1 MSKIGNFRSN
11 GYGDGNLHTYDG
23 KSAKPKKT
31 LADVRK
37 ARELA
42 QKKAR
47 QAKQVQK
54 AAVQTKQRVEQT
66 FGQRTQLSPSVID
79 HNLGL
84 DRTPKSAQESFGVF
98 AKHDVSQALSQRTSL
113 SPSVIDHNLGLDR
126 IPKSAQESFGVF
138 AKHDVSQALSQKTSL
153 SPSVIDHNLGLDRT
167 PKSAQESFGVFAKH
181 EVSQALS
188 QRTPLSP
195 SVIDHNL
202 GLDRAAKSAQE
213 SAEAFKAGN
222 IVRQHTIP
230 ASQGLQEFTDNMLG
244 IGRTPKSAQES
255 MGVFVK
261 REVEQALSQKTPLN
275 PSIIDNNLGL
285 SRSAKSA
292 QESAS
297 AFIEHGL
304 TDTEK
309 ALEKTTKESK
319 GIWGSVKGLFG
330 KAKKAL
336 SSGWTKF
343 KSFAKTPKGKWSL
356 AAAAVVVVAAGIWAY
371 VADRFSAKNIPPT
384 TGPSKAFMPKLET
397 EEDDD
402 IPEIET
408 EVIEET
414 DDKKVD
420 EEETETD
427 STKVVPAPVPTD
439 THDETDKVD
448 ETDKTDE
455 TKTPA
460 TEEEKKEAEEVAK
473 ANDAE
478 NKRNPGKIDGDEY
491 EVVKG
496 DCVWNIAKAHLKE
509 LNKDKADYTPSN
521 VEILRHTKELMEI
534 NDLHYEADNYVVII
548 KPGQKLKIKK

>member
-84 DRTPKSAQESFGVF
+84 DRTAKSAQESFGVF
-98 AKHDVSQALSQRTSL
+98 AKQD
-113 SPSVIDHNLGLDR
+113 
-126 IPKSAQESFGVF
+126 
-138 AKHDVSQALSQKTSL
+138 
-153 SPSVIDHNLGLDRT
+153 
-167 PKSAQESFGVFAKH
+167 
-181 EVSQALS
+181 VSQALS

-202 GLDRAAKSAQE
+202 GLDRAAKSARE

-244 IGRTPKSAQES
+244 IGRAPKSAQES

-261 REVEQALSQKTPLN
+261 REVEQALSQKTQLN
-275 PSIIDNNLGL
+275 PSVIDNNLGL
-285 SRSAKSA
+285 SRTAKSA

-309 ALEKTTKESK
+309 ALGETTKESK
-319 GIWGSVKGLFG
+319 GIWGSIKGLFG
-330 KAKKAL
+330 KAKNAL
-336 SSGWTKF
+336 SSGWIKF

-371 VADRFSAKNIPPT
+371 VADRFSGKNNPEIT
-384 TGPSKAFMPKLET
+384 SPSKIFMPKLEAAEET

-402 IPEIET
+402 ISEIET
-408 EVIEET
+408 EVVEET
-414 DDKKVD
+414 DDKKTDKD
-420 EEETETD
+420 ETKTD
-427 STKVVPAPVPTD
+427 STKVVPVPVTD
-439 THDETDKVD
+439 ADNETDKVD
-448 ETDKTDE
+448 EADKTDE

-460 TEEEKKEAEEVAK
+460 TEEENKEAEEVAK

-478 NKRNPGKIDGDEY
+478 NKRVPEKIDGDEY

-509 LNKDKADYTPSN
+509 LNKDKADYTPTN
-521 VEILRHTKELMEI
+521 IEILRHTKELMEI

-548 KPGQKLKIKK
+548 EPGQKLKLKK

>member
-1 MSKIGNFRSN
+1 MSKIGNLRSN
-11 GYGDGNLHTYDG
+11 GYGDGNLHTYDRKG
-23 KSAKPKKT
+23 AKPKKT

-42 QKKAR
+42 QEKAR
-47 QAKQVQK
+47 QAKQK
-54 AAVQTKQRVEQT
+54 AAQAKQRVEQT
-66 FGQRTQLSPSVID
+66 FGQRTQLNSSVID

-98 AKHDVSQALSQRTSL
+98 AKHDVSQ
-113 SPSVIDHNLGLDR
+113 V
-126 IPKSAQESFGVF
+126 
-138 AKHDVSQALSQKTSL
+138 
-153 SPSVIDHNLGLDRT
+153 
-167 PKSAQESFGVFAKH
+167 
-181 EVSQALS
+181 LS
-188 QRTPLSP
+188 QRTPLNP

-213 SAEAFKAGN
+213 SAEAFKAGS

-255 MGVFVK
+255 MGIFVK

-275 PSIIDNNLGL
+275 PSVIDNNLGL
-285 SRSAKSA
+285 SRTAKSA

-304 TDTEK
+304 TDTE
-309 ALEKTTKESK
+309 ALGETTKESK
-319 GIWGSVKGLFG
+319 GIWGSIKGLFG

-343 KSFAKTPKGKWSL
+343 KSFAKTPKGKWSF
-356 AAAAVVVVAAGIWAY
+356 AATAVVVVAAGIWAY
-371 VADRFSAKNIPPT
+371 VADRFSGKNNPAT
-384 TGPSKAFMPKLET
+384 VGPSKAFMPKLEAT
-397 EEDDD
+397 EEDDN

-408 EVIEET
+408 EVVEET
-414 DDKKVD
+414 DAQKTDND
-420 EEETETD
+420 ETITD
-427 STKVVPAPVPTD
+427 STKVVPAPVGTD
-439 THDETDKVD
+439 TDNETDEVTDADKTNK
-448 ETDKTDE
+448 TDKIDE

-473 ANDAE
+473 VNDAE
-478 NKRNPGKIDGDEY
+478 NKREPATVSGDEY

-548 KPGQKLKIKK
+548 EPGQKLKLKK

>member
-23 KSAKPKKT
+23 KGAKPKKT

-84 DRTPKSAQESFGVF
+84 DRTAKSAQESFGVF

-126 IPKSAQESFGVF
+126 TPKSAQESFGVF
-138 AKHDVSQALSQKTSL
+138 AKHDVSQALSQKT
-153 SPSVIDHNLGLDRT
+153 
-167 PKSAQESFGVFAKH
+167 
-181 EVSQALS
+181 
-188 QRTPLSP
+188 PLSP

-202 GLDRAAKSAQE
+202 GLNRAAKSAQE
-213 SAEAFKAGN
+213 SASAFKAGN

-384 TGPSKAFMPKLET
+384 TGPSKAFMPKL
-397 EEDDD
+397 
-402 IPEIET
+402 
-408 EVIEET
+408 
-414 DDKKVD
+414 
-420 EEETETD
+420 
-427 STKVVPAPVPTD
+427 
-439 THDETDKVD
+439 
-448 ETDKTDE
+448 
-455 TKTPA
+455 A

-521 VEILRHTKELMEI
+521 IEILRHTKELMEI

-548 KPGQKLKIKK
+548 KPGQKLKLKK

>member
-1 MSKIGNFRSN
+1 MSPSVI
-11 GYGDGNLHTYDG
+11 DHNLGLDRTA
-23 KSAKPKKT
+23 KSAQESFGVFAKH
-31 LADVRK
+31 DVS
-37 ARELA
+37 
-42 QKKAR
+42 
-47 QAKQVQK
+47 QALS
-54 AAVQTKQRVEQT
+54 
-66 FGQRTQLSPSVID
+66 QRTSLSPSVID

-98 AKHDVSQALSQRTSL
+98 AKHDVSQALSQRT
-113 SPSVIDHNLGLDR
+113 
-126 IPKSAQESFGVF
+126 
-138 AKHDVSQALSQKTSL
+138 
-153 SPSVIDHNLGLDRT
+153 
-167 PKSAQESFGVFAKH
+167 
-181 EVSQALS
+181 
-188 QRTPLSP
+188 PLSP

-202 GLDRAAKSAQE
+202 GLDRATKSAQE

-255 MGVFVK
+255 MGIFVK
-261 REVEQALSQKTPLN
+261 REVEQAISQKTPLN
-275 PSIIDNNLGL
+275 PSIVDNNLGL
-285 SRSAKSA
+285 SRTAKSA
-292 QESAS
+292 QASAS

-309 ALEKTTKESK
+309 ALGETTKESK
-319 GIWGSVKGLFG
+319 GIWGAVKGLFG
-330 KAKKAL
+330 KAKNGL

-371 VADRFSAKNIPPT
+371 LADRFSEKNNPEIT
-384 TGPSKAFMPKLET
+384 SPSKIFMPKLATE
-397 EEDDD
+397 EEDDN

-420 EEETETD
+420 DEETKTD
-427 STKVVPAPVPTD
+427 STKVVPVPVDTD
-439 THDETDKVD
+439 KDNETDEVND
-448 ETDKTDE
+448 ADKTDKADNTNE

-460 TEEEKKEAEEVAK
+460 TEEEKKEAEEVVK
-473 ANDAE
+473 ANNAE
-478 NKRNPGKIDGDEY
+478 NKKEVGKIDGDEY

-521 VEILRHTKELMEI
+521 IEILRHTKELMEI

-548 KPGQKLKIKK
+548 QPGQKLKLKK

>member
-11 GYGDGNLHTYDG
+11 GYGDGNLHTYDKKG
-23 KSAKPKKT
+23 AKPKKT

-54 AAVQTKQRVEQT
+54 AAQAKQRVEQT
-66 FGQRTQLSPSVID
+66 FGQRTQLSSSVID

-98 AKHDVSQALSQRTSL
+98 AKHDVSQALSQRT
-113 SPSVIDHNLGLDR
+113 
-126 IPKSAQESFGVF
+126 
-138 AKHDVSQALSQKTSL
+138 
-153 SPSVIDHNLGLDRT
+153 
-167 PKSAQESFGVFAKH
+167 
-181 EVSQALS
+181 
-188 QRTPLSP
+188 PLSP

-202 GLDRAAKSAQE
+202 GLDRATKSAQE

-255 MGVFVK
+255 MGIFVK
-261 REVEQALSQKTPLN
+261 REVEQAISQKTPLN
-275 PSIIDNNLGL
+275 PSIVDNNLGL
-285 SRSAKSA
+285 SRTAKSA

-309 ALEKTTKESK
+309 ALGETTKESK
-319 GIWGSVKGLFG
+319 GIWGAVKGLFG
-330 KAKKAL
+330 KAKNGL

-371 VADRFSAKNIPPT
+371 LADRFSEKNNPEIT
-384 TGPSKAFMPKLET
+384 SPSKIFMPKLATE
-397 EEDDD
+397 EEDDN

-420 EEETETD
+420 DEETKTD
-427 STKVVPAPVPTD
+427 STKVVPVPVDTD
-439 THDETDKVD
+439 KDNETDEVND
-448 ETDKTDE
+448 ADKTDKADNTNE

-460 TEEEKKEAEEVAK
+460 TEEEKKEAEEVVK
-473 ANDAE
+473 ANNAE
-478 NKRNPGKIDGDEY
+478 NKKEVGKIDGDEY

-521 VEILRHTKELMEI
+521 IEILRHTKELMEI

-548 KPGQKLKIKK
+548 QPGQKLKLKK